1 MRVGVVKQDTVGTNG
16 GEGGWGGGGEGLGL
30 EREGEE
36 VNGWVTAHKVT
47 VWLGLPFRP
56 SLCLHADATWLDGHQ
71 HPLCLHPMSSWTFCI
86 SSQTSVS

>member
-30 EREGEE
+30 EGEGEE

-47 VWLGLPFRP
+47 VWWRSEERRVGKGCRSRGSPY
-56 SLCLHADATWLDGHQ
+56 H
-71 HPLCLHPMSSWTFCI
+71 
-86 SSQTSVS
+86 